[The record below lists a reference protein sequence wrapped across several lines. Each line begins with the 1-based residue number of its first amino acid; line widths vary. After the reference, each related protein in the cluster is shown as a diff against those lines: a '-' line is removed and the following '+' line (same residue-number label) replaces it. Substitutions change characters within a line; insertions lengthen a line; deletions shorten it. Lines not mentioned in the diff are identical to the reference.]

1 MQVGR
6 SFLAESRSKQELL
19 WTRVPFEFLVS
30 LMKYFKTDTEGSLWT
45 ILLKFEIKKNKQ
57 KTNRTDKLKNPSLG
71 RGDGGKVLPFKLGL
85 EVREAVRK
93 PRVSGRACIGEHA

>member
-1 MQVGR
+1 MDTG
-6 SFLAESRSKQELL
+6 
-19 WTRVPFEFLVS
+19 VPFEFLVS
-30 LMKYFKTDTEGSLWT
+30 LMKYFKTDMEGSLWT
-45 ILLKFEIKKNKQ
+45 ILLKFEIK

-71 RGDGGKVLPFKLGL
+71 RGDGGNILPFKLGL